1 MTNSDSN
8 PYLNQLLCG
17 DSLEILPQLP
27 ENSVDLVFADPPYN
41 LQLKN
46 ELWRPDHSQVDAVN
60 DEWDQFDSFKAYDE
74 FTTQWLKQVRR
85 VMKPNSS
92 IWVSGTYHNIFRV
105 GTIMQNL
112 GFWMLNTVGWM
123 KYNAMPNFRGTR
135 LKNDIEFIIWAK
147 HSEKS
152 RYTFNHHLMKRFN
165 DYGEGKQLGSVWQI
179 NTCTG
184 PERIRDADGNKL
196 HPTQKPKD
204 LLKRIILAS
213 SLPGDVILDPFSG
226 TGTTVAMAKY
236 LRRQFI
242 SIEQD
247 EAYYQASVVRAEA
260 IEALP
265 ENDELIQAVYTEK
278 PPRIAF
284 KKLLA
289 AGYITVG
296 QKLYLDEPATEV
308 RVTSNAKLQVGKKI
322 GTIHG
327 LACALK
333 NVPSTNGWK
342 HWYYLDETGKRQQ
355 IDKLRHEY
363 VQNGIS

>member
-1 MTNSDSN
+1 MTTSDSN
-8 PYLNQLLCG
+8 PYLNKMLCG
-17 DSLEILPQLP
+17 NSLEILPQLP

-41 LQLKN
+41 LQLKQA
-46 ELWRPDHSQVDAVN
+46 LLRPDHSQVDAVN
-60 DEWDQFDSFKAYDE
+60 DDWDQFDSFKAYDD
-74 FTTQWLKQVRR
+74 FTLEWLKLVRR
-85 VMKPNSS
+85 AMKPDSS

-147 HSEKS
+147 YSEKS

-165 DYGEGKQLGSVWQI
+165 DYGKGKQLGSVWQI
-179 NTCTG
+179 NTCVG
-184 PERIRDADGNKL
+184 PERIRDEDGNKL
-196 HPTQKPKD
+196 HPTQKPEE

-242 SIEQD
+242 SIEQK
-247 EAYYQASVVRAEA
+247 ESYYKASVVRAEA
-260 IEALP
+260 IEPLP
-265 ENDELIQAVYTEK
+265 ESDELIQAVYTEK

-296 QKLYLDEPATEV
+296 QKLYLDEPATEAT
-308 RVTSNAKLQVGKKI
+308 VTKNAKLVSGKKN
-322 GTIHG
+322 GSIHS
-327 LACALK
+327 LACILK
-333 NVPSTNGWK
+333 DLPSTNGWK
-342 HWYYLDETGKRQQ
+342 HWYYVDETGTRQQ